1 MYECDR
7 MNHWEIINH
16 QEYKRFKEKYF
27 PDIVGLD
34 KIIVTFFGIYAS
46 IEMRKQRIKR
56 GYPPTKQT
64 LNMVFMGNP
73 GTGKTTIA
81 RKVARMFNDLKILS
95 KGHLKEIDRS
105 DLVGEYVGQTSIKT
119 KNILE
124 EAKGGV
130 LFIDEA
136 YSLYNEDYSDFGSE
150 AIDIIVKFV
159 EDNNDDLIVIL
170 AGYEDKITKMLK
182 YSKGLESRFPIKITF
197 PDYNLDELKEI
208 FKTTLK
214 VRGYSFT
221 KSLEKRFG
229 DYLREL
235 AKNNHPELEFNGRF
249 VRNICEEMIR
259 KHDLKVYLNQEHID
273 KLMILDVDDF
283 PK

>member
-1 MYECDR
+1 M
-7 MNHWEIINH
+7 
-16 QEYKRFKEKYF
+16 
-27 PDIVGLD
+27 
-34 KIIVTFFGIYAS
+34 
-46 IEMRKQRIKR
+46 
-56 GYPPTKQT
+56 
-64 LNMVFMGNP
+64 
-73 GTGKTTIA
+73 
-81 RKVARMFNDLKILS
+81 
-95 KGHLKEIDRS
+95 
-105 DLVGEYVGQTSIKT
+105 
-119 KNILE
+119 
-124 EAKGGV
+124 
-130 LFIDEA
+130 
-136 YSLYNEDYSDFGSE
+136 
-150 AIDIIVKFV
+150 KFV

-229 DYLREL
+229 DYLQEL